1 MNCADLEILLC
12 DYTDGTLQP
21 DLRAEFD
28 THVAQCAACAE
39 LARDVSAAL
48 GFIERVPPVE
58 PPPELMTRILF
69 ELPAAHQARAKKPG
83 GIRHLI
89 QEWIQPIMQPR
100 FAMGFAMT
108 ILSFSLLA
116 RFAGISPRQ
125 LTVNDLRPS
134 NVVAAVDD
142 RIYRVWQRTVK
153 YYENIRLVYE
163 VQTQLREWTAG
174 DEGPRAAEE
183 PQQKSGSG
191 ATAIEQR
198 KPEQQQPAQKQ
209 PGTSNENLRS
219 GKQEK

>member
-12 DYTDGTLQP
+12 DYTDGTLDP
-21 DLRAEFD
+21 DRRAEFD
-28 THVAQCAACAE
+28 AHVAQCAACAE
-39 LARDVSAAL
+39 LTRDVSAAL
-48 GFIERVPPVE
+48 GFMERVPEVE

-69 ELPAAHQARAKKPG
+69 ELPAAHHARAKRP

-89 QEWIQPIMQPR
+89 QAWVQPIMQPR

-125 LTVNDLRPS
+125 LTLNDLKPS

-142 RIYRVWQRTVK
+142 RIYRVWQRTLK

-163 VQTQLREWTAG
+163 VQTQLREWTAA
-174 DEGPRAAEE
+174 DEAPARATDDAAQKNVAGTAAAGTKTEQ
-183 PQQKSGSG
+183 PQ
-191 ATAIEQR
+191 
-198 KPEQQQPAQKQ
+198 PEQKQ
-209 PGTSNENLRS
+209 PGTSNENLRT

>member
-12 DYTDGTLQP
+12 DYADGTLEP
-21 DLRAEFD
+21 DHRAEFEA
-28 THVAQCAACAE
+28 HVAECAACAE

-48 GFIERVPPVE
+48 SFMERVPEVE

-125 LTVNDLRPS
+125 LTMNDLRPS

-142 RIYRVWQRTVK
+142 RLYRVWQRTVK

-163 VQTQLREWTAG
+163 VQTQLREWTAS
-174 DEGPRAAEE
+174 DEGRARAAEE
-183 PQQKSGSG
+183 PQQSG
-191 ATAIEQR
+191 TASAAAGQG
-198 KPEQQQPAQKQ
+198 KPEQKQPAQKQ